1 MSASFRLFVD
11 GTTEVCYTHGSLRV
25 TRQLGERGTGSV
37 SLTVTG
43 PRPFDTGDIV
53 TVTRPDGTT
62 VIWRGVV
69 DRVNQRVNLDQTK
82 SSTYNLTL
90 VSIEAW
96 ASRRRYSEA
105 FTNVTLEDLVT
116 DIVASELSD
125 IGVTVGTVADVG
137 TIPSFRAQLEAVDE
151 ILRRIC
157 DKYGLV
163 WQINPATLELDI
175 TERGVVAAPFDIVED
190 VPGAKWSEMSIDE
203 ETGGYFNRIHVA
215 GWSVTDPR
223 TEEFAGDGERRTFN
237 MSLPVAL
244 KPEIE
249 VNGSPQTVGIQGL
262 DTGRQWYWNKG
273 QTEITQDEGETP
285 LGQVTVE
292 TTGDELAYTQV
303 PVGRYEANIKSN
315 GNWVYVSTQD
325 RHMVTVQQVATG
337 LEVELFRAETTGFEL
352 RDRKKLDWNFNGEF
366 EESVFINSQPLILDE
381 YILINYF
388 KWTGSAYD
396 PFMQVFK
403 ITTEGLLYV
412 KEIDMDSLSGYTG
425 HLQSVSPES
434 RMSNGYFAYR
444 ASASR
449 TGFSWSGNIYYIF
462 CQFNKS
468 TETIAIRHVYD
479 TSETSAGWITCS
491 NDNVAMKV
499 GNFQTGPGKVVLGTY
514 DFESDT
520 LGSTVNVTSVSGIPS
535 DALAWPGG
543 CWSGDYFVLTVD
555 ENWSKVVYGEYVDY
569 PVSLIYYDKS
579 APSATLK
586 HQIHKNDLGFNGTSY
601 AVTSRGTSI
610 YVGRGTSY
618 DGSTSY
624 TYGFVSMRITA
635 DEELE
640 IVGRVPVTPK
650 TAPPDEYV
658 GYGAFHVGDIVV
670 WLEAED
676 LLNNDVDMQAFR
688 EGYRTVVEIVSS
700 DTLSVTY
707 RGMFRDLETLDDPA
721 QIAQRAAQSGGAGVY
736 ESAATLGQDR
746 AGELTDH
753 AQGQLERYA
762 QFMRRVRYRTR
773 TDGLE
778 PGQIQQIS
786 LPSHN
791 VEGSFLIE
799 RISHVHQAGHVAYT
813 EVDGIIGGD
822 LASWQTYFRQLTGAG
837 KGVDLGAGEE
847 VIIPTGPDTELVLL
861 SEQIQADES
870 DPDPVIGQFIIGLD
884 EIQGEE

>member
-11 GTTEVCYTHGSLRV
+11 GSTEVCYTHGSLKV

-37 SLTVTG
+37 SMTVTG
-43 PRPFDTGDIV
+43 PRPVDTGDIV

-69 DRVNQRVNLDQTK
+69 DRVSQSVNLDQNR
-82 SSTYNLTL
+82 SSTYTLSL

-105 FTNVTLEDLVT
+105 FTNISLEDLVT

-125 IGVTVGTVADVG
+125 IGITVGTVADVG
-137 TIPSFRAQLEAVDE
+137 TIASFRAQLEAVDE

-163 WQINPATLELDI
+163 WSIDPQTMELNI
-175 TERGVVAAPFDIVED
+175 AERGVVAAPFDIVEG
-190 VPGAKWSEMSIDE
+190 VPGGKWSEMRVDE

-237 MSLPVAL
+237 LSLPVAL
-244 KPEIE
+244 KPEVE
-249 VNGSPQTVGIQGL
+249 VNGNPQTVGIGGL

-273 QTEITQDEGETP
+273 RTEITQDEGEAA
-285 LGQVTVE
+285 LGQITVE
-292 TTGDELAYTQV
+292 TTGDDLAYTQV

-315 GNWVYVSTQD
+315 GNWVLVSTQD
-325 RHMVTVQQVATG
+325 RHMVTVQKVATG

-366 EESVFINSQPLILDE
+366 EESDFNYSSVLLLDE

-388 KWTGSAYD
+388 KWTGSTYD
-396 PFMQVFK
+396 PFVQVFR
-403 ITTEGLLYV
+403 ITTEGILYV

-425 HLQSVSPES
+425 HMLSIQEHS
-434 RMSNGYFAYR
+434 RMSNGYFAYL
-444 ASASR
+444 ATASR
-449 TGFSWSGNIYYIF
+449 TGFSWSGNRYMVF
-462 CQFNKS
+462 CQFNKT
-468 TETIAIRHVYD
+468 TETISIRHVYD
-479 TSETSAGWITCS
+479 TLETYAAWITCS

-499 GNFQTGPGKVVLGTY
+499 GNYQTGPGKLVLGTF
-514 DFESDT
+514 DFGANT
-520 LGSTVNVTSVSGIPS
+520 LGSIVNVTSVSGIPS

-555 ENWSKVVYGEYVDY
+555 ENWSKEVYGDYVDY
-569 PVSLIYYDKS
+569 PVSLIYYNKS
-579 APSATLK
+579 APSWALM
-586 HQIHKNDLGFNGTSY
+586 HQVHKDALGFNGTSY
-601 AVTSRGTSI
+601 AVTSRGTSV

-624 TYGFVSMRITA
+624 TDGFVTMRVTS

-640 IVGRVPVTPK
+640 IVARVPVAPK

-658 GYGAFHVGDIVV
+658 GYGAFLVGDIVV
-670 WLEAED
+670 WLEVED

-700 DTLSVTY
+700 DALRVTY
-707 RGMFRDLETLDDPA
+707 RGLFRDLVTLDDSG
-721 QIAQRAAQSGGAGVY
+721 QIAERSADSGGTGVY
-736 ESAATLGQDR
+736 ESAATLGQDK
-746 AGELTDH
+746 AGQLLEH
-753 AQGQLERYA
+753 AQSQLGRFA

-773 TDGLE
+773 TDGLV
-778 PGQIQQIS
+778 PGQVQQIS
-786 LPSHN
+786 LPSHD
-791 VEGSFLIE
+791 VEGAFLIE
-799 RISHVHQAGHVAYT
+799 RISHIHQAGHVAYT
-813 EVDGIIGGD
+813 EVEGVIGAD
-822 LASWQTYFRQLTGAG
+822 LASWQNYFRQLTGAG
-837 KGVDLGAGEE
+837 QGVDLGAGEE
-847 VIIPTGPDTELVLL
+847 VIIPTGPGSETLL
-861 SEQIQADES
+861 IAEEIQAAES
-870 DPDPVIGQFIIGLD
+870 DPDPVIGEFIIGLD